1 MHHEGPDKPEERR
14 SDERTEPTM
23 GPDEG
28 REERDIEGKQLHDLQ
43 RARQARVARAF
54 GALGIGILLIIFVIA
69 NSQQVKV
76 DFVFFTRQPRL
87 IWVMIA
93 CALLGGIAGYLIGRP
108 GKQVRIP
115 RRKGEEAKGRG

>member
-1 MHHEGPDKPEERR
+1 MPHDRPDQPEERR
-14 SDERTEPTM
+14 PGERSEPTM

-28 REERDIEGKQLHDLQ
+28 REERELEGKQLPELQ

-54 GALGIGILLIIFVIA
+54 VALGIGVLLIIFVIA

-76 DFVFFTRQPRL
+76 DFVFFTRHPRL

-108 GKQVRIP
+108 GKQVRVP
-115 RRKGEEAKGRG
+115 RRQGDAEKGRG

>member
-1 MHHEGPDKPEERR
+1 
-14 SDERTEPTM
+14 M
-23 GPDEG
+23 GPDER
-28 REERDIEGKQLHDLQ
+28 REEREVETKQLHQLQ

-54 GALGIGILLIIFVIA
+54 VALGIGVLLIIFVIA

-108 GKQVRIP
+108 GKQVRVP
-115 RRKGEEAKGRG
+115 RRHGDGDRGKG